1 MATSCATVPLCSVE
15 GNLPSIGKP
24 ISNTELLVLGGAQE
38 LVPVGVKGELYI
50 GGVGLGRGYLGR
62 ADLTAEKFVPHP
74 YSSEAGARLYRTGDV
89 VRHLSDGDIDF
100 IGRADNQVKIRGNRI
115 EPGEI
120 EAVLKEHPHVR
131 QAVVQPRKDDNG
143 ELRLVAY
150 VVLATSGNGFE
161 TNVPGKH
168 EWREFLKQ
176 HLPAYMIPAAFVTMP
191 GLPLTANGKVDR
203 NALPAP
209 EEVASTTV
217 YVPPKTAVEEILCG
231 IWCEVLGVEQVGT
244 TENFFDLGGHSLLA
258 TQITARI
265 REAFQVELPLRT
277 LLEANTIASLAEGIE
292 QALRTGTLPP
302 APPLVP
308 VNRDGVLPL
317 SFAQQRL
324 WFIDQLEPGGAVYN
338 IPAAIRLTG
347 HLDRNALQE
356 SLNRMTARHEILRT
370 TFITE
375 GGKARARISQPE
387 PFSMPVTDLTAVLP
401 DEKNDE
407 ARRMVREEV
416 VGPFD
421 LTHGPLLRVK
431 LIALQPEEHV
441 LLLVM
446 HHIIADGWSIGVLI
460 RELSALYN
468 AIADGREPELQDL
481 AVQYVDYASW
491 QREWLRDEVLQEQL
505 SYWRQRLEGAPPLLD
520 LPADRPRPATPTHRG
535 GQERLIVPADVS
547 RSLRELS
554 KREGV
559 TLFML
564 LLAAFKVLLMRYSGH
579 TDVVVG
585 TPIAGRRHKE
595 VEGLIGLFVNALVM
609 RTDLS
614 GDPRFKDL
622 LKRVKETCLGAFSH
636 QDVPFEKLVDELQ
649 PERAS
654 SHSPLFQVVFA
665 MQNVP
670 RERIALTGL
679 EASGA
684 GIEGEIAKFD
694 LTLVISEAEDSL
706 IGGLEY
712 NCDLFDRERISRLA
726 NHFQTILASIVSDPR
741 QQLSEIPLLS
751 DEETVSLDEADFS
764 LGELNRQDLESFLME
779 ISELRA

>member
-1 MATSCATVPLCSVE
+1 
-15 GNLPSIGKP
+15 
-24 ISNTELLVLGGAQE
+24 
-38 LVPVGVKGELYI
+38 
-50 GGVGLGRGYLGR
+50 
-62 ADLTAEKFVPHP
+62 
-74 YSSEAGARLYRTGDV
+74 
-89 VRHLSDGDIDF
+89 
-100 IGRADNQVKIRGNRI
+100 
-115 EPGEI
+115 
-120 EAVLKEHPHVR
+120 
-131 QAVVQPRKDDNG
+131 
-143 ELRLVAY
+143 
-150 VVLATSGNGFE
+150 
-161 TNVPGKH
+161 
-168 EWREFLKQ
+168 
-176 HLPAYMIPAAFVTMP
+176 MP
-191 GLPLTANGKVDR
+191 GLPLTENGKVDR

-209 EEVASTTV
+209 DEVPSSTTV
-217 YVPPKTAVEEILCG
+217 YVPPKTAIEEIVAG
-231 IWCEVLGVEQVGT
+231 IWCEVLGVDQVGT

-258 TQITARI
+258 TQIIARM

-277 LLEANTIASLAEGIE
+277 LLEANTVASLAEGIE
-292 QALRTGTLPP
+292 QGLRTGALPP
-302 APPLVP
+302 APPLIR

-324 WFIDQLEPGGAVYN
+324 WFIDQLEPGSAVYN

-347 HLDRNALQE
+347 HLDLSALQE
-356 SLNRMTARHEILRT
+356 SLNRLTARHEILRT

-375 GGKARARISQPE
+375 AGKPRVQISDPE
-387 PFSMPVTDLTAVLP
+387 PFSVPITDLSAMLP
-401 DEKNDE
+401 DDRNDE
-407 ARRMVREEV
+407 ARRLVREEV
-416 VGPFD
+416 IRPFD
-421 LTHGPLLRVK
+421 LSCGPLLRVK
-431 LIALQPEEHV
+431 LIALQAEEHV

-446 HHIIADGWSIGVLI
+446 HHIIADGWSIGVMI

-468 AIADGREPELQDL
+468 AIAEGREPELQDL
-481 AVQYVDYASW
+481 PVQYVDYASW

-505 SYWRQRLEGAPPLLD
+505 SYWKQQLEGAPALLE

-535 GQERLIVPADVS
+535 GQERFIIPSDVS

-554 KREGV
+554 KREGA

-564 LLAAFKVLLMRYSGH
+564 LLAAFKVLLMRYSGQ

-609 RTDLS
+609 RTDIS

-670 RERIALTGL
+670 RERIALSGL

-694 LTLVISEAEDSL
+694 LSMVISEAEDSL

-712 NCDLFDRERISRLA
+712 NSDLFDRERITRLA
-726 NHFQTILASIVSDPR
+726 THFQTILA
-741 QQLSEIPLLS
+741 
-751 DEETVSLDEADFS
+751 
-764 LGELNRQDLESFLME
+764 
-779 ISELRA
+779 